1 MKHEEAVS
9 FIKMAITT
17 TGSENWADLGCG
29 SGTFTKALAELLQ
42 TGSHITAVDR
52 ENQNLNIPSVD
63 FIKAN
68 FEKEALNLTDLDG
81 ILIANA
87 IHYVADKTSLI
98 KKLETMFK
106 ETPKFLIIEY
116 DTDKP
121 NPWVPYPLSFKKLQ
135 ILFEGLSY
143 GQIDKISERPSA
155 YHSGRMYCALITA

>member
-1 MKHEEAVS
+1 MKHEEAAS
-9 FIKMAITT
+9 FIKMAITAT
-17 TGSENWADLGCG
+17 EAENWADLGCG
-29 SGTFTKALAELLQ
+29 NGTFTKALADLLP

-52 ENQNLNIPSVD
+52 ENQNFNRSAVD
-63 FIKAN
+63 FIRAN
-68 FEKEALNLTDLDG
+68 FEKEDLHLTGLDG

-106 ETPKFLIIEY
+106 ETPKFVIIEY
-116 DTDKP
+116 DTDNP

-135 ILFEGLSY
+135 ILFQGLGY
-143 GQIDKISERPSA
+143 GRIDKISERPSA

>member
-9 FIKMAITT
+9 FIKMAITAT
-17 TGSENWADLGCG
+17 ESENWADLGCG
-29 SGTFTKALAELLQ
+29 SGIFTKALAELLP

-52 ENQNLNIPSVD
+52 EKQNLNIPAVD
-63 FIKAN
+63 FIKAS
-68 FEKEALNLTDLDG
+68 FDKEALNLTGLDG

-98 KKLETMFK
+98 KKLGMMFK
-106 ETPKFLIIEY
+106 ENPKFLIIEY

-135 ILFEGLSY
+135 ILFQGLGY
-143 GQIDKISERPSA
+143 GQIDRISERPSA
-155 YHSGRMYCALITA
+155 YHSYRMYCALITA